1 MATPQN
7 NYIRQIAQLPV
18 TKQNDDDLRKL
29 GAVKYDLMLP
39 ETHVLPTIIGEGEVI
54 TGIIYGRYKT
64 ITDHRVGRGALVAT
78 NQRILLIDKK
88 PLFIN
93 CDEISY
99 NVVSGITYTKAG
111 ISGTVILHTRL
122 GDIHIRTFNQKS
134 TYYFM
139 NAVENNLFKGNT
151 WQTTYEA

>member
-7 NYIRQIAQLPV
+7 NYIKQIAHLPV
-18 TKQNDDDLRKL
+18 SKQNDDDLRKL
-29 GAVKYDLMLP
+29 GAVKYNLMLP
-39 ETHVLPTIIGEGEVI
+39 ETHILPTIIGEGEAI

-64 ITDHRVGRGALVAT
+64 TNDNRVGRGALVAT
-78 NQRILLIDKK
+78 NKRILLIDKK
-88 PLFIN
+88 PFFID

-99 NVVSGITYTKAG
+99 NVVSGVTYSKAG
-111 ISGTVILHTRL
+111 FSGTVILHTRL

-139 NAVENNLFKGNT
+139 DAVERNLFKGNA